1 MTLKDL
7 EVGGAGV
14 IVAVHGQGALR
25 DRLLDMGL
33 TPRTRVMIRKT
44 APMGDPIEISLRCY
58 ELTLR
63 KEDAANIEIIRDGIP
78 PVCRRNHRRERGAF
92 RGFGRKRRP
101 EEFEV

>member
-7 EVGGAGV
+7 EIGRAAR
-14 IVAVHGQGALR
+14 IIAVHGQGVLR

-33 TPRTRVMIRKT
+33 TPRTKVTIRKA

-63 KEDAANIEIIRDGIP
+63 KADAANIEVECEEAL
-78 PVCRRNHRRERGAF
+78 PVCCRERAGSL
-92 RGFGRKRRP
+92 RMGRRFGRRGRRQQ
-101 EEFEV
+101 

>member
-7 EVGGAGV
+7 EVGGSGV

-63 KEDAANIEIIRDGIP
+63 KEDADNIEIIRDGNP
-78 PVCRRNHRRERGAF
+78 PTCKRLQRRNRRAF
-92 RGFGRKRRP
+92 RGFGRNSRP

>member
-1 MTLKDL
+1 MTLEDL

-33 TPRTRVMIRKT
+33 TPRTKVMIRKT
-44 APMGDPIEISLRCY
+44 APMGDPIEISIRCY

-63 KEDAANIEIIRDGIP
+63 KEDAANIEIIRDGVP
-78 PVCRRNHRRERGAF
+78 PVCRRAMRRNRGAF
-92 RGFGRKRRP
+92 SGFGRKGRN
-101 EEFEV
+101 EESEA